1 MLQESSDSQ
10 FGDGRSR
17 PHVACMQVMQEQST
31 RRGASAIRSQ
41 KHGTT
46 NIDYHDLAATLISTA
61 KVVRLE
67 MIAFKHIPL
76 YDQLYALLCDAR
88 NRITAPFG
96 QDEWWIFE
104 MVLPPS

>member
-10 FGDGRSR
+10 FGDDRSR
-17 PHVACMQVMQEQST
+17 PYVACIQLMRDQIE
-31 RRGASAIRSQ
+31 RRGGAAIRSQ
-41 KHGTT
+41 IHGTT
-46 NIDYHDLAATLISTA
+46 NVDYHDLTATLISTA
-61 KVVRLE
+61 KLVRTE

-76 YDQLYALLCDAR
+76 YDQSVLLCDAR